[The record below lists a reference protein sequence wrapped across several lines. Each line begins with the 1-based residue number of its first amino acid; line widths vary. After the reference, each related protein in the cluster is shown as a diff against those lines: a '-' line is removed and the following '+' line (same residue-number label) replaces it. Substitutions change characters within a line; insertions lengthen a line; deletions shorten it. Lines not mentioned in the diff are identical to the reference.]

1 MRGISKIFLSMAV
14 MSSLR
19 LFAFQSAAITQ
30 FGDKATWENASANIV
45 PISFAGLG
53 GTGAEIDHAYPD
65 GIQIGGV
72 SFVANDGYLIMRTQS
87 ATSAIM
93 YGPPD
98 GDLGCPPP
106 QAGGCGHPGAGIQVS
121 LPPGI
126 RSVGLDVGSFWP
138 PPLVAIRFSTGQVF
152 NVPNAPLLQNFANS
166 DAFVGFTSSV
176 PFDSFVVE
184 SGGLPIIR
192 NFYIA
197 SAGTST
203 APFVPSNGVVPIYGS
218 TNTIQPG
225 EWISI
230 YGNNLTEQSSVWK
243 GDFPTSLG
251 GVSVTINGKPASL
264 WYVSPTQINLQA
276 PDDPAIGPVQV
287 VLTTPRGTVT
297 STVHLASVAPSFDL
311 LDSTHVTGIILRQDG
326 SGSYGGGS
334 YNIVGPG
341 ILGYPTIPAK
351 AGDAVELFGVGFG
364 PTAGIVPSG
373 KPFTGSAPT
382 SNRVRLLIGSSPVAV
397 VDPSY
402 AGMTSAGLYQINFT
416 VPSGLGAGD
425 FPITATVGGAQTQS
439 GVMISLR

>member
-1 MRGISKIFLSMAV
+1 MPSVCRVFLPLAAL
-14 MSSLR
+14 SSR
-19 LFAFQSAAITQ
+19 LFAFQSAGITQ
-30 FGDKATWENASANIV
+30 FGDKATWENASTNIV
-45 PISFAGLG
+45 PISFTSLG
-53 GTGAEIDHAYPD
+53 GTGADIDQGYPN

-72 SFVANDGYLIMRTQS
+72 GFVANDGYLIIRTQS
-87 ATSAIM
+87 ESSAIM

-106 QAGGCGHPGAGIQVS
+106 QAGGCGQSGAGITVS
-121 LPPGI
+121 LPPGVT
-126 RSVGLDVGSFWP
+126 SVGLDVGSFWP

-152 NVPNAPLLQNFANS
+152 EVPNAPLLQNFADS

-192 NFYIA
+192 NFYVA
-197 SAGTST
+197 SASSST
-203 APFVPSNGVVPIYGS
+203 DPFVSPTGVVPIYGYA
-218 TNTIQPG
+218 NTIQPG
-225 EWISI
+225 EWVSI
-230 YGNNLTEQSSVWK
+230 YGNNLAEQSAVWN

-251 GVSVTINGKPASL
+251 GVSVTINGKPAYL
-264 WYVSPTQINLQA
+264 WYVSPTQINPQA
-276 PDDPAIGPVQV
+276 PDDPATGPVQV
-287 VLTTPRGTVT
+287 VLSTPRGTVT
-297 STVHLASVAPSFDL
+297 STVHLASVSPSFAL
-311 LDSTHVTGIILRQDG
+311 LDYTHVTGVILRQDG

-334 YNIVGPG
+334 YDIIGPG

-364 PTAGIVPSG
+364 PTTGIVPSG

-382 SNRVRLLIGSSPVAV
+382 SNPVRLLIGSSPVTV

-402 AGMTSAGLYQINFT
+402 AGMTSAGLYQVNFT

-425 FPITATVGGAQTQS
+425 FPITATVAGAQTQS
-439 GVMISLR
+439 GVIISLR